1 MGCNLDNHRG
11 YQPGGMPSFR
21 VDLGHFRVSGSEF
34 GEVAGHFGD
43 LGKGVCEVFR
53 IWCGIDQKTAS
64 SHNHPKLQARD
75 VFFNPPLGP
84 TGLRDVGPG
93 RETWQSPL
101 HQAPAQWSKTDLQLA
116 EMGLRRVQVPGFRA
130 SFLFRSKVH
139 NGGRVAARTVVC
151 VVFLKVFLSET
162 SGHVLVDFGG
172 CRRERLGARHV

>member
-1 MGCNLDNHRG
+1 MA
-11 YQPGGMPSFR
+11 S
-21 VDLGHFRVSGSEF
+21 
-34 GEVAGHFGD
+34 
-43 LGKGVCEVFR
+43 
-53 IWCGIDQKTAS
+53 IQKTAS

-75 VFFNPPLGP
+75 VFFNAPLGP